1 MYFSD
6 STGLTVDYSFI
17 LNECQPCCAVYSAVE
32 ICKRSKGPGRGEH
45 GRAGKR
51 AVDRRGMEDKKRR
64 GE

>member
-6 STGLTVDYSFI
+6 STGLIVD
-17 LNECQPCCAVYSAVE
+17 YSAVE

-51 AVDRRGMEDKKRR
+51 AVDRRGMEDRR
-64 GE
+64 GGAR